1 MNIPATVDIR
11 NLCVMHRKS
20 GYLLVDSLS
29 LSISHGSSL
38 VILGQSGCGKTMTCR
53 AIIGLLDRNK
63 FHVSGSIAFE
73 GTDLLAMKRQERRA
87 LYGKEIAMIPQNP
100 MTAFDPSMRIGAQM
114 QETLL
119 IHGVVARNR
128 AKQYIEEA
136 LRQAG
141 LDDPRRVCHCYPYMM
156 SGGMLQRVLIAMASM
171 TSPRLV
177 VADEPTTALDVVHAD
192 ATVDSFKEIRKRGA
206 AVLLVTHD
214 FSVASRMGGDL
225 LVMKDGKLVEQGR
238 TETLLTHPEQLYT
251 KALLAA
257 CRLSSAHITEEVC

>member
-1 MNIPATVDIR
+1 
-11 NLCVMHRKS
+11 
-20 GYLLVDSLS
+20 
-29 LSISHGSSL
+29 
-38 VILGQSGCGKTMTCR
+38 MTCR

-141 LDDPRRVCHCYPYMM
+141 LDDPRRVCHSYPYMM
-156 SGGMLQRVLIAMASM
+156 SGGMLQ
-171 TSPRLV
+171 
-177 VADEPTTALDVVHAD
+177 
-192 ATVDSFKEIRKRGA
+192 G
-206 AVLLVTHD
+206 
-214 FSVASRMGGDL
+214 
-225 LVMKDGKLVEQGR
+225 
-238 TETLLTHPEQLYT
+238 Y
-251 KALLAA
+251 
-257 CRLSSAHITEEVC
+257 